1 MKYYF
6 IEPRTSGTYNYMQFH
21 YGHSESSDLSQN
33 PEGWIVTDEDLN
45 KIPGSYNIYEI
56 PEIFQDNIKEF
67 RTEFWDGEIILER
80 IE

>member
-33 PEGWIVTDEDLN
+33 PEGWIVTKEDMLT
-45 KIPGSYNIYEI
+45 IPGTFNLYRI
-56 PEIFQDNIKEF
+56 PEEYQDNIEEF
-67 RTEFWDGEIILER
+67 KTDFWDGEIVLEKY
-80 IE
+80 